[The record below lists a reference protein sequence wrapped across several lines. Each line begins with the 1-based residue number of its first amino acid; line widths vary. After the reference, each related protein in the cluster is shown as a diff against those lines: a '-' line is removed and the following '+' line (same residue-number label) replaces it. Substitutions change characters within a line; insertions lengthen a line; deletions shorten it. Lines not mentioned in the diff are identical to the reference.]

1 MSFKLK
7 GRITRYTEGGQKMI
21 DAKVANAG
29 TNVIGWLVNAAT
41 SVYGTDYLF
50 RAAVT
55 QFGLGAKKPAIPP
68 KPIVLT
74 NGIILLSIPLIF
86 LFPPPP
92 FFGCCC
98 RLVVIVVVVYVFTI
112 TTKVS
117 FNRPANIPAPGNI
130 ATLLVDFL
138 YY

>member
-1 MSFKLK
+1 
-7 GRITRYTEGGQKMI
+7 MI

-29 TNVIGWLVNAAT
+29 TNVIGRLVNAAT
-41 SVYGTDYLF
+41 GVYGTDYLF

-55 QFGLGAKKPAIPP
+55 QFGLCAKKPAIPP

-74 NGIILLSIPLIF
+74 NGIILLSMPLIF
-86 LFPPPP
+86 LFPPP

-98 RLVVIVVVVYVFTI
+98 RFVVIVVYVFII
-112 TTKVS
+112 TTKIS
-117 FNRPANIPAPGNI
+117 FNRPRNIPASGNI
-130 ATLLVDFL
+130 ATLIIDFV